1 VFRIVAVAV
10 LAIACNGAA
19 QAQAFPPT
27 FPSRPLRI
35 IVPFPP
41 GGAADLTTRILAE
54 YLSKGLGQP
63 VVPENRPGGSTIIGT
78 EHVARSPADG
88 HTVLVVFPSFIINPS
103 VRSGLSYDPLRDF
116 RAVGQTM
123 AVPMAIAVNV
133 SVPVKSLQELIALA
147 RAKPGEISYGTPGIA
162 TTHHVMGEM
171 LALAAKINLTHAPF
185 QGGGPAL
192 AALTGGHI
200 PMIYANASEIAPSVK
215 GGKVRPIVVTSPERT
230 DVLPEV
236 PTMRE
241 AGYPELEA
249 TNWSGMVV
257 PAATPAAVV
266 ARLNQELVRALR
278 LAEVAEKFKGYGM
291 TPLPTTPEQFG
302 AFLQS
307 ESARYGKAVREAGV
321 KAE

>member
-1 VFRIVAVAV
+1 
-10 LAIACNGAA
+10 
-19 QAQAFPPT
+19 
-27 FPSRPLRI
+27 
-35 IVPFPP
+35 
-41 GGAADLTTRILAE
+41 
-54 YLSKGLGQP
+54 
-63 VVPENRPGGSTIIGT
+63 
-78 EHVARSPADG
+78 
-88 HTVLVVFPSFIINPS
+88 
-103 VRSGLSYDPLRDF
+103 
-116 RAVGQTM
+116 M
-123 AVPMAIAVNV
+123 AVPMVIAVNA
-133 SVPVKSLQELIALA
+133 SVPAKSLQDLIALA

-171 LALAAKINLTHAPF
+171 LRLAAKINLTHAPF

-192 AALTGGHI
+192 TALTGGHI
-200 PMIYANASEIAPSVK
+200 PMIYANASEIAPLVK
-215 GGKVRPIVVTSPERT
+215 SGKVRPLVVTSPERS

-278 LAEVAEKFKGYGM
+278 IAEVAEKFKGYGM
-291 TPLPTTPEQFG
+291 TPSPTTPEQFG

-307 ESARYGKAVREAGV
+307 ESARYAKAVREAGV

>member
-1 VFRIVAVAV
+1 MMMIRILAVAL
-10 LAIACNGAA
+10 LAVAMNNAA
-19 QAQAFPPT
+19 QAQT

-35 IVPFPP
+35 VVPFPP
-41 GGAADLTTRILAE
+41 GGAADLTTRILADH
-54 YLSKGLGQP
+54 LSKGLGQP
-63 VVPENRPGGSTIIGT
+63 VIPENRPGGSTIIGT
-78 EHVARSPADG
+78 ENVARSPADG
-88 HTVLVVFPSFIINPS
+88 HAVLVVFPSFIINPS
-103 VRSGLSYDPLRDF
+103 VRSGLSYDPLKDF

-123 AVPMAIAVNV
+123 AVPMVIAVHPTV
-133 SVPVKSLQELIALA
+133 AAKSLQELIALA
-147 RAKPGEISYGTPGIA
+147 RSKPGAISYGTPGIA

-215 GGKVRPIVVTSPERT
+215 SGKVRPIVVTSAERS
-230 DVLPEV
+230 DVLPDV

-291 TPLPTTPEQFG
+291 NPSPTTPEQFG

-307 ESARYGKAVREAGV
+307 ESARYAKVVREAGV

>member
-1 VFRIVAVAV
+1 MTVFRILAVAL
-10 LAIACNGAA
+10 LAVGVSGAA
-19 QAQAFPPT
+19 HAQN

-35 IVPFPP
+35 VIPFPP

-54 YLSKGLGQP
+54 HLSKGLGQP
-63 VVPENRPGGSTIIGT
+63 VIPENRPGGSTIIGT
-78 EHVARSPADG
+78 ENVARSPADG

-103 VRSGLSYDPLRDF
+103 VRSGLSYDPLKDF

-123 AVPMAIAVNV
+123 AVPMVIAVHP
-133 SVPVKSLQELIALA
+133 SVAAKSLQELVSLA

-171 LALAAKINLTHAPF
+171 LGLAAKINLTHAPF

-200 PMIYANASEIAPSVK
+200 PMVYANASEIAPSVK
-215 GGKVRPIVVTSPERT
+215 GGKVRPIVVTSAERS

-241 AGYPELEA
+241 SGYPELEA

-257 PAATPAAVV
+257 PAATPAAAV

-291 TPLPTTPEQFG
+291 NPLPTTPEQFG
-302 AFLQS
+302 AFLES
-307 ESARYGKAVREAGV
+307 ESARYAKAVREAGV